1 MSRTN
6 LEKLEENT
14 IHSFKRAK
22 TDIIR
27 LQTQVI
33 ELTRSQKQLLHF
45 VDTLRAELQS
55 AKNKLNGVAKKKKAT
70 KKPAKKVKA
79 RKPAKKATTQ
89 RKAMKIVRPKRKA
102 KTFVASK
109 TGKKFH
115 QRKCPFAQNIKPK
128 SKCVFKTRTKAL
140 NIGYKPCNCAR

>member
-1 MSRTN
+1 MSRNN

-22 TDIIR
+22 TDIIY

-33 ELTRSQKQLLHF
+33 ELTQSQKQLLHF
-45 VDTLRAELQS
+45 VNSLRAELQS
-55 AKNKLNGVAKKKKAT
+55 TKNKVNGVVKKTKVSRN
-70 KKPAKKVKA
+70 KKPV
-79 RKPAKKATTQ
+79 KKATTQ

-102 KTFVASK
+102 KSYVASK

-128 SKCVFKTRTKAL
+128 SKRIFKTRTKAL
-140 NIGYKPCNCAR
+140 NTGYKPCNCSR